1 MQKKAKTKN
10 RKQKQ
15 KKQVKKQTIF
25 NVKTDL

>member
-15 KKQVKKQTIF
+15 KKQAKKQTIF

>member
-1 MQKKAKTKN
+1 MQKKTKTKN

>member
-1 MQKKAKTKN
+1 MQKKTKTKN

-15 KKQVKKQTIF
+15 KKQAKKQTIF